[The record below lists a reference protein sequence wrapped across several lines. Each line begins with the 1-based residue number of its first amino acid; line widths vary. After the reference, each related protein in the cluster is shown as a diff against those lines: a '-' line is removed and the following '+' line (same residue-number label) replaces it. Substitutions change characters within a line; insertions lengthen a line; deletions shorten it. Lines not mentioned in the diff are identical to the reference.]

1 MTKRE
6 SSLAYGA
13 WTAVCIFW
21 GTTYLAIRIGLESLP
36 PFLFSGLRFFAAGA
50 LLMGLLKAFKRDER
64 LPQAREWARLWVIGT
79 MVLGVSNGI
88 VVWAEQWIPSGVVAL
103 LVAVA
108 PFWFVGL
115 ERLADGGE
123 RVSVKNLIGILIGF
137 GGLILLVAPSLTGA
151 TLDHRYLVGV
161 VALQVGCLSWVG
173 GSVWGKHHPS
183 GVSPLMGAAAQMLAA
198 GVMATLFGTLLNEW
212 PRLHF
217 TPRSAGAFVY
227 LIFFGSIVGYG
238 SYTYALQK
246 LPTSFVSLYAYIN
259 PVIAVLL
266 GWAVLRERLGWRE
279 IAAAA
284 VILGG
289 VAIVKSP
296 DFRRRKSAEF
306 RARLEASAGECS
318 AAAK

>member
-151 TLDHRYLVGV
+151 TLDH
-161 VALQVGCLSWVG
+161 
-173 GSVWGKHHPS
+173 
-183 GVSPLMGAAAQMLAA
+183 AAQMLAA